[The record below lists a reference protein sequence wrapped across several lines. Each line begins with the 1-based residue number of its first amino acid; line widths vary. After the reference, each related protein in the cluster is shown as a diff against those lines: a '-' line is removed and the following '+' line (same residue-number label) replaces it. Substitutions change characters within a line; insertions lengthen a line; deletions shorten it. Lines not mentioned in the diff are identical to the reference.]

1 MNRAAIISAFRR
13 IARSAAPVFP
23 LNTWTGEGYSATL
36 FTLSDVTACLRSGLL
51 CVTTPSADL
60 LRRGITTAHGRPV
73 FHSNLPPQSQQRV
86 RVHVSFSSVI
96 YSFVWVNVP
105 FGAGVEPLK
114 ALQAA
119 RNRYTHYYCAV
130 CLVVAA
136 FWSVYPDVSLVL
148 NTLPNTALVFKLKAN
163 HIICV
168 LSTFHILL
176 AQEWGWGINQKQ
188 LSRIY
193 FYLLVFENVAT
204 DDVLVAVPS

>member
-1 MNRAAIISAFRR
+1 MKRAAIIS
-13 IARSAAPVFP
+13 RSAAPAFP
-23 LNTWTGEGYSATL
+23 LNAWTGEGYLATL

-51 CVTTPSADL
+51 CVTTPSVDL

-73 FHSNLPPQSQQRV
+73 FHSNLPPQSQQRA
-86 RVHVSFSSVI
+86 RARVSFSSVI
-96 YSFVWVNVP
+96 YSFVWVNVA
-105 FGAGVEPLK
+105 FGPGVEPLT
-114 ALQAA
+114 ASA
-119 RNRYTHYYCAV
+119 RSRYTHYYCAV

-136 FWSVYPDVSLVL
+136 FCSVYPDVSLVL

-176 AQEWGWGINQKQ
+176 AQGWGRGINQKQ

-193 FYLLVFENVAT
+193 FYLVVFENVAT